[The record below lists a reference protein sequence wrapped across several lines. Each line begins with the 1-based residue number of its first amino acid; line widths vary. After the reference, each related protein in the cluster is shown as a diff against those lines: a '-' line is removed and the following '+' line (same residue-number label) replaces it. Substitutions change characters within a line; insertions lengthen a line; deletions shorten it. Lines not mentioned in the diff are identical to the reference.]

1 MWKVNLYTV
10 VNKRWAPELLICL
23 YLVGGFEMLQGGIVH
38 RELLD
43 DELQATVS

>member
-23 YLVGGFEMLQGGIVH
+23 YLVGGFEGIVH
-38 RELLD
+38 SELLD